1 MKKFLIL
8 TACFSTLFAED
19 PVAITPPS
27 PPAVIEDQNS
37 SIQIAQPIQ
46 EVETQKVQIAQPIQE
61 VETQKVQVAAPE
73 LPAQAA
79 PEAVIQI
86 KATELSTES
95 PAVDVVPLEA
105 PKGLTDTAV
114 TPTIVEQSVTEQT
127 SLDLEEDIAAIEKEE
142 QEVAEEVKSTG
153 IIIDL
158 GQVFAGSPTIY
169 MVLFTLSVA
178 SIGIWAYALLS
189 LRTKELLP
197 EEPLKDLRINLA
209 AKNYKEALSLCEKNP
224 TILFQMLSAG
234 IQSRSQGQSSML
246 ELMKSEGRRSSTK
259 LWQKTSLLND
269 IAVIAPMIGL
279 LGTVLG
285 MFYAFYDLN
294 RSMESISALFDGLG
308 VSVGTT
314 VGGLIVAILA
324 LAFHATTKYRL
335 TRQLAVIESEAHS
348 LANLIDT
355 QG

>member
-1 MKKFLIL
+1 MKKILIL
-8 TACFSTLFAED
+8 TACFSALFAED
-19 PVAITPPS
+19 PVVAENS
-27 PPAVIEDQNS
+27 PLPVTETA
-37 SIQIAQPIQ
+37 
-46 EVETQKVQIAQPIQE
+46 TQKI
-61 VETQKVQVAAPE
+61 QVASPE
-73 LPAQAA
+73 IPNSTS
-79 PEAVIQI
+79 PETVVST
-86 KATELSTES
+86 KTVELSTES
-95 PAVDVVPLEA
+95 PAVESA
-105 PKGLTDTAV
+105 PVKPVEGMPKAALS
-114 TPTIVEQSVTEQT
+114 PTIVEQSTTIEQN
-127 SLDLEEDIAAIEKEE
+127 SLDLEDDIAAIEKEE
-142 QEVAEEVKSTG
+142 KEVAEAIKGDG
-153 IIIDL
+153 IVIDL

-169 MVLFTLSVA
+169 TVLVALSIA
-178 SIGIWAYALLS
+178 SVGIWVYALMC
-189 LRTKELLP
+189 LRTKELIP
-197 EEPLKDLRINLA
+197 EASLKEIRIKLA
-209 AKNYKEALSLCEKNP
+209 AKQYDEALALCEKAPN
-224 TILFQMLSAG
+224 ILFNMVSTG
-234 IQSRSQGQSSML
+234 IQSRGQGQNSML

-324 LAFHATTKYRL
+324 LMFHATTKYRL
-335 TRQLAVIESEAHS
+335 TRQLTLIETQAHS

>member
-1 MKKFLIL
+1 MKKIAIL
-8 TACFSTLFAED
+8 TTCFSIFFLRLA
-19 PVAITPPS
+19 A
-27 PPAVIEDQNS
+27 EDQNS
-37 SIQIAQPIQ
+37 SLQP
-46 EVETQKVQIAQPIQE
+46 PITENASQ
-61 VETQKVQVAAPE
+61 QLQVASPE
-73 LPAQAA
+73 LPSTSA
-79 PEAVIQI
+79 PEAEVSG
-86 KATELSTES
+86 KAVELSTES
-95 PAVDVVPLEA
+95 PAVETVSTTA
-105 PKGLTDTAV
+105 AKGLQNTSV
-114 TPTIVEQSVTEQT
+114 TPTIVEQT
-127 SLDLEEDIAAIEKEE
+127 SLDLEDDIAAIEKEE
-142 QEVAEEVKSTG
+142 KEVAEEVKSSG

-169 MVLFTLSVA
+169 IALFTLSIA

-189 LRTKELLP
+189 LRTHELIP
-197 EEPLKDLRINLA
+197 SAPLKEIREKLS
-209 AKNYKEALSLCEKNP
+209 AKNYDEAVALCEQKP
-224 TILFQMLSAG
+224 TILLQMLSAG
-234 IQSRSQGQSSML
+234 IQSRNQGKSAML
-246 ELMKSEGRRSSTK
+246 EMMTSEGRRSSTK
-259 LWQKTSLLND
+259 LWQKLSLLND

-324 LAFHATTKYRL
+324 LMFHATTKYRL
-335 TRQLAVIESEAHS
+335 TRQLAVVETEAHS